1 MKNNIPNPML
11 TGRKEW
17 AEMTVFFPKQM
28 SAASRLGNQD
38 IEGTLRL
45 IANRY
50 IGENSPLPYAYRT
63 FNRNG
68 FRQHADG
75 RYDLNLKERLPKAEY
90 GQFAYA
96 YGLVWSDVAREMELS
111 VSCYGPTVLW
121 VNEEMVY
128 KSSIIEEVNV
138 SVIKMLK
145 IQLKSGINALFL
157 RFRHAPSGFG
167 CVIGSSRSK
176 WSPLD
181 VLSPFQEWEGQAGW
195 VYSDATEVE
204 LSKEERLP
212 DPSGKETE
220 SPLNWYPKST
230 AYNEAGE
237 YSLFWSTLGQPF
249 TGNRSVHFRGS
260 ASGEILLF
268 VDGQC
273 IWEGIGG
280 ELQSTASLSY
290 GTHTIV
296 VISAGHFD
304 LKATCGETGL
314 NWTCPYPI
322 QGYDGAWLCLGGFD
336 QPPVHIA
343 LEQPSIEKLYENA
356 AEPRYWRAGATD
368 NWIRPYIE
376 NRLFGRWNYPL
387 GVTLYGLLQ
396 TGRLIGRE
404 DITAYAQ
411 NHLETCVN
419 TYSYA
424 AWSVQQYGYPSV
436 NHQLMEMN
444 MLDDCGS
451 CGSAMLEAG
460 LGMPESGWLPVADAI
475 ADYIMNRQERK
486 EDGVFYRKQTGYFME
501 NTLWA
506 DDLYMSVPFLIRYAK
521 LRNRADCLDEAVRQF
536 LLFRRYLFM
545 PDVRL
550 MSHVYDFKYNTPTYV
565 PWGRGN
571 GWVLFSLSEL
581 LTELP
586 KTHASYEEILS
597 FYLELSFGVLNVQGT
612 NGLWHQV
619 LTEADSY
626 EETSCTAM
634 FVYSFARGLLL
645 GLFSQPE
652 LFEQAVE
659 RGWQALAGFTIDQ
672 QGNVHGVCIG
682 SRYSFSSDYYKHEL
696 PWSMNDTHGIGI
708 VLLAG
713 VEVAKLQTSRSNGIL
728 KEM

>member
-1 MKNNIPNPML
+1 MS
-11 TGRKEW
+11 G
-17 AEMTVFFPKQM
+17 MTVFFPKQI
-28 SAASRLGNQD
+28 SASKHLGHQD
-38 IEGTLRL
+38 IAGMLRL

-50 IGENSPLPYAYRT
+50 IGENPSLPYVYRI

-68 FRQHADG
+68 IRQHSDG
-75 RYDLNLKERLPKAEY
+75 RYDLNLKERISEADY

-96 YGLVWSDVAREMELS
+96 YGLVWSDVAKEMELS
-111 VSCYGPTVLW
+111 VSCYGPTMLW

-138 SVIKMLK
+138 SVIKTVTIRLR
-145 IQLKSGINALFL
+145 SGSNALFL

-167 CVIGSSRSK
+167 CVIGSARSK

-181 VLSPFQEWEGQAGW
+181 VLSPFQEREGQAGW
-195 VYSDATEVE
+195 VYSEATTMD
-204 LSKEERLP
+204 LGITDLIS
-212 DPSGKETE
+212 KETE
-220 SPLNWYPKST
+220 SPLNWHPKSA

-237 YSLFWSTLGQPF
+237 YSLFWSTLQQPF
-249 TGNRSVHFRGS
+249 TGNRPIQFRGS
-260 ASGEILLF
+260 ASGEMRLF

-273 IWEGIGG
+273 MWEGRGG
-280 ELQSTASLSY
+280 EVEMAVSLSF
-290 GTHTIV
+290 GAHTVV
-296 VISAGHFD
+296 VISVGHFD
-304 LKATCGETGL
+304 LKATCGVTGL
-314 NWTCPYPI
+314 NWTCPHPI
-322 QGYDGAWLCLGGFD
+322 EGYGGAWLCLGGFD

-343 LEQPSIEKLYENA
+343 LEQPSIEKLYENGS
-356 AEPRYWRAGATD
+356 EPRYWRAGATD
-368 NWIRPYIE
+368 NWIRPCIE
-376 NRLFGRWNYPL
+376 NRLYGRWNYPV

-396 TGRLIGRE
+396 TGRFIGRE
-404 DITAYAQ
+404 DIVAYAGK
-411 NHLETCVN
+411 HIKTCVDA
-419 TYSYA
+419 YSYA
-424 AWSVQQYGYPSV
+424 AWSIRQFGYPSV
-436 NHQLMEMN
+436 NQQLMEMT

-451 CGSAMLEAG
+451 CGSSMLEAK
-460 LGMPESGWLPVADAI
+460 LAMQETDWLHVADDI

-506 DDLYMSVPFLIRYAK
+506 DDLYMCVPFLIRYAK
-521 LRNRADCLDEAVRQF
+521 LRNRMDCLDEAVRQF

-545 PDVRL
+545 PGAKL

-565 PWGRGN
+565 QWGRGN

-586 KTHASYEEILS
+586 KTHISYGEILS
-597 FYLELSFGVLNVQGT
+597 FYLELSLGVLDVQGV

-645 GLFSQPE
+645 GLFPRPE
-652 LFEQAVE
+652 PFEQAVE
-659 RGWQALAGFTIDQ
+659 RGWQALTNYSIDH
-672 QGNVHGVCIG
+672 QGNVYGVCIG

-696 PWSMNDTHGIGI
+696 PWSLNDTHGIGI

-713 VEVAKLQTSRSNGIL
+713 VEAAKLQKARSNNTG
-728 KEM
+728 KMG